1 MVMEVNHN
9 NDLTPI
15 IGGAS
20 KQKNI
25 SHSNIGNVFLRQFN
39 NKVTA
44 NCNHK
49 TSIGYC
55 DFTRNP
61 VDPAGGY
68 RYWSS
73 IKPCESREIRF
84 SAYRSVTRG

>member
-1 MVMEVNHN
+1 
-9 NDLTPI
+9 LTPI

-44 NCNHK
+44 
-49 TSIGYC
+49 I
-55 DFTRNP
+55 
-61 VDPAGGY
+61 V
-68 RYWSS
+68 
-73 IKPCESREIRF
+73 
-84 SAYRSVTRG
+84 

>member
-1 MVMEVNHN
+1 MEVNHN

-44 NCNHK
+44 IVYDYKLRKDTVISHEIRLILPEA
-49 TSIGYC
+49 TAIGV
-55 DFTRNP
+55 RLSH
-61 VDPAGGY
+61 A
-68 RYWSS
+68 
-73 IKPCESREIRF
+73 SREKLDSRRT
-84 SAYRSVTRG
+84 AQ